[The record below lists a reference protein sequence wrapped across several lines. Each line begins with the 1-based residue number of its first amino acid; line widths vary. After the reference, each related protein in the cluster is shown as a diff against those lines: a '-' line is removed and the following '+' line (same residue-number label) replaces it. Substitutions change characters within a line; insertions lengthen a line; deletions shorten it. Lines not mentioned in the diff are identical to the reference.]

1 MRSDSG
7 SVSSTSFHSYKLLCE
22 REKQHPKVFDI
33 IIAKITTNEYGAIK
47 IIDRLLQ
54 HDSEQM
60 SITMNSISDSPYD
73 LMRCVDY
80 QVIIVVNEMK
90 IMTRTITTM
99 TGIGR

>member
-1 MRSDSG
+1 
-7 SVSSTSFHSYKLLCE
+7 
-22 REKQHPKVFDI
+22 
-33 IIAKITTNEYGAIK
+33 
-47 IIDRLLQ
+47 
-54 HDSEQM
+54 
-60 SITMNSISDSPYD
+60 MNSISDSPYD